1 MDINEL
7 GTLEFSTWE
16 QSGLA
21 SELGLD
27 SQKGLTTE
35 TARARLEQFGPNKL
49 ETKPVSAWE
58 VFLRQFKS
66 AFIYLLLGALAVTI
80 FLGEYLDALMVFLFL
95 AVNTSLGFIQEFR
108 SEKVAFFLKQYSLP
122 HAVVIRNG
130 KAETISSDNL
140 VPGDVVLLKTGDI
153 VPADLR
159 VIEQKNLMVDESVLT
174 GESISVYK
182 SEKTMTQPAK
192 AFHEAENIC
201 FSGTAVLSG
210 SAKGLVLK
218 TGKNTALGK
227 IVQLTTETKKVS
239 DFEKGIAS
247 FSSFILKLI
256 TITLILMVFGN
267 ILIKGRE
274 LKLIEFF
281 LFSIALTIS
290 VIPEALPLVTTFSLS
305 QGARKLSANNVI
317 VKRLSSVQDLGSIEV
332 LCSDKTGTLTE
343 NRLKLAGFHA
353 QDERALLLAGG
364 LASEYSDDARTEP
377 FDIALVEALNADEKA
392 ILQQAEKL
400 NEVPFNPSL
409 RRNIVNV
416 RSQGKDL
423 MVTRGA
429 PEEVIAV
436 CTAMSE
442 SEKNEVMSWIRSEG
456 TAGQRTLAIA
466 EKAGINIDAKPEAL
480 SQLNGFRFLGV
491 ISFVDP
497 IKESTLRAVKSAEEL
512 GVRMVMVTGDSGEVA
527 AAVALEIGLT
537 DSVEK
542 AISGTEWQELGTEE
556 KEKALQ
562 EINVFYRVS
571 PEQKFLIVS
580 ALQDRFM
587 VGFLGEGINDAPALK
602 MAGVSMVVDSAADI
616 AREASDIILTL
627 PGLEVIVEG
636 IREGR
641 KVFANT
647 IKYIKA
653 TLISNVGN
661 FFAIAIASFL
671 IDFLPMLPAQILL
684 VNLLS
689 DIPMISISSDSADP
703 HELINPNKYRV
714 NEIVLIAVVLGL
726 ISTVDDFLFFGL
738 FYRISPEVL
747 RTNWFIG
754 SILTELTLI
763 FSIRTKDWFFR
774 STRPSTSL
782 MVLSALAFGLTILI
796 PRTRFGQ
803 EVFGF
808 VQPSNIHMLQILMLV
823 GSYFIVTEVVK
834 VLYYR
839 SQNNLVNREAGKA
852 QR

>member
-1 MDINEL
+1 MEIHEL
-7 GTLEFSTWE
+7 ETLEFSNWE
-16 QSGLA
+16 LSRLIK
-21 SELGLD
+21 ELETD
-27 SQKGLTTE
+27 SQQGLSLE
-35 TARARLEQFGPNKL
+35 TASDRLAEFGLNKL

-95 AVNTSLGFIQEFR
+95 AVNTTLGFIQEFR
-108 SEKVAFFLKQYSLP
+108 SEKVAYYLKQFSLP
-122 HAVVIRNG
+122 RANVIREG
-130 KAETISSDNL
+130 KVETISSDKL
-140 VPGDVVLLKTGDI
+140 VPGDMVLLKTGDRI
-153 VPADLR
+153 PADIR
-159 VIEQKNLMVDESVLT
+159 VIEQKNLMVDETVLT
-174 GESISVYK
+174 GESIAVYK
-182 SEKTMTQPAK
+182 NEKAMAQPAK
-192 AFHEAENIC
+192 AFHDAENLC

-210 SAKGLVLK
+210 TAKGVVLK
-218 TGKNTALGK
+218 TGRSTALGK
-227 IVQLTTETKKVS
+227 IVQLTTETRKIS
-239 DFEKGIAS
+239 DFEKGIAG
-247 FSSFILKLI
+247 FSNFILKLI
-256 TITLILMVFGN
+256 GVTLVLMVFGN
-267 ILIKGRE
+267 LLIKGKA
-274 LKLIEFF
+274 LNFIEFF
-281 LFSIALTIS
+281 LFAIALTIS

-343 NRLKLAGFHA
+343 NSLKLARFHT
-353 QDERALLLAGG
+353 QDERSLLLAGG
-364 LASEYSDDARTEP
+364 LASEYSDEARTEP
-377 FDIALVEALNADEKA
+377 FDIALVDALGAGEKA
-392 ILQQAEKL
+392 IIHQSEKL
-400 NEVPFNPSL
+400 QEMPFNPSL
-409 RRNIVNV
+409 RRNIVQV
-416 RSQGKDL
+416 RSQGREIL
-423 MVTRGA
+423 ITRGA
-429 PEEVIAV
+429 PEEVMTV
-436 CTAMSE
+436 CEGLSE
-442 SEKNEVMSWIRSEG
+442 RDKNEILSWIRSEG
-456 TAGQRTLAIA
+456 TAGRRTLAVA
-466 EKAGINIDAKPEAL
+466 EKERKNLKVKPEEL
-480 SQLNGFRFLGV
+480 MLVTGFKFLGV

-497 IKESTLRAVKSAEEL
+497 IKESTIHAVRAAEEL
-512 GVRMVMVTGDSGEVA
+512 GVRVIMVTGDSGEVA

-537 DSVEK
+537 NSVEK
-542 AISGTEWQELGTEE
+542 AISGTEWQELGSQERE
-556 KEKALQ
+556 QALRG
-562 EINVFYRVS
+562 INVFYRVS
-571 PEQKFLIVS
+571 PEQKYLIVS
-580 ALQDRFM
+580 ALQDQFM

-602 MAGVSMVVDSAADI
+602 IAGVSMVVDSAADI
-616 AREASDIILTL
+616 AREASDIILTQ

-714 NEIVLIAVVLGL
+714 NEIVLIAVILGI

-738 FYRISPEVL
+738 FYRISPGVL

-763 FSIRTKDWFFR
+763 FSIRTRDWFFR
-774 STRPSTSL
+774 APRPSTSL
-782 MVLSALAFGLTILI
+782 MILSASAFGLTVLI
-796 PRTRFGQ
+796 PQTRLGQ

-808 VQPSNIHMLQILMLV
+808 VQPSNTHMLQILILV
-823 GSYFIVTEVVK
+823 GSYFIVSEIVK

-839 SQNNLVNREAGKA
+839 SQNHLENQVSEKMVG
-852 QR
+852 